1 MFKLKDPETRKGA
14 TNSNG
19 KQSQLRPRP
28 NGSESDLRPRVS
40 SNADFTTL
48 DNYTTHPP
56 WSGPGTEDQKWIK
69 RRWHHT
75 LKKPAPSQGECRA
88 RRSPARGSLLAASSL
103 FRPPHRV
110 GSWSALSSHI
120 SVLWPVSKACAT
132 LSSSA
137 SVSKQKRDLSPP
149 RQGASRGWGRV
160 WKTWFGNIGSS
171 FLLKAW
177 ILTHHN
183 LIYNFDPNCFI

>member
-120 SVLWPVSKACAT
+120 SVLWPVSKA
-132 LSSSA
+132 
-137 SVSKQKRDLSPP
+137 VP
-149 RQGASRGWGRV
+149 RSLLRLQFPSRKGTFPHQGRELQGAEAESERLDLV
-160 WKTWFGNIGSS
+160 T
-171 FLLKAW
+171 
-177 ILTHHN
+177 
-183 LIYNFDPNCFI
+183 